1 MINIAIQNLEKSN
14 KNSYEFINEKQELFV
29 SSYNKKTQDKF
40 LIKKLIWYLGKL
52 FYGVTVLIF
61 VSLNSFG
68 RG

>member
-40 LIKKLIWYLGKL
+40 LIKKLI
-52 FYGVTVLIF
+52 
-61 VSLNSFG
+61 
-68 RG
+68 